1 MTSWEASSVLC
12 RMNSWL
18 PENTAISPVAA
29 LRRWAMIGAL
39 GSFEL
44 PSAVGAAMLFAAAPP
59 DTFVTAPAIWPGMR
73 TAPPTAAATA
83 PDRAINALLL
93 IGSNASAP
101 FLNDDAV
108 EANVVQSHERLLGVR
123 SQDSPRMIAVALQA
137 ASSPTRRIVPRPVTD
152 EGRNAIDARGRRGRA
167 ELTRAGRSDDGS
179 CGSTTRAHDG
189 RFSAKWFQ
197 TVDGG
202 ERILPLADQLRAE
215 SPSSSGFITM

>member
-1 MTSWEASSVLC
+1 
-12 RMNSWL
+12 MNSSL

-44 PSAVGAAMLFAAAPP
+44 PSADGAATFFAAAPP
-59 DTFVTAPAIWPGMR
+59 DTLVTAPAIWPGMR

-108 EANVVQSHERLLGVR
+108 DANVAQRHERLLGVR
-123 SQDSPRMIAVALQA
+123 SQAAPRMFAVALQA
-137 ASSPTRRIVPRPVTD
+137 DSITR
-152 EGRNAIDARGRRGRA
+152 
-167 ELTRAGRSDDGS
+167 
-179 CGSTTRAHDG
+179 
-189 RFSAKWFQ
+189 
-197 TVDGG
+197 
-202 ERILPLADQLRAE
+202 
-215 SPSSSGFITM
+215 

>member
-12 RMNSWL
+12 KMNSSL

-44 PSAVGAAMLFAAAPP
+44 PSAVGAAMFFAAAPP
-59 DTFVTAPAIWPGMR
+59 DTLVTAPAIWPGMR

-108 EANVVQSHERLLGVR
+108 DANVVQPHERLLGVR
-123 SQDSPRMIAVALQA
+123 SQDSPRMFAVALQA
-137 ASSPTRRIVPRPVTD
+137 NSLPMTS
-152 EGRNAIDARGRRGRA
+152 EGAHDRGAGGRELVRSMLAVSVDARNLRGPVA
-167 ELTRAGRSDDGS
+167 PM
-179 CGSTTRAHDG
+179 TTLEVQPHAHDG
-189 RFSAKWFQ
+189 RSSAKCSQ
-197 TVDGG
+197 
-202 ERILPLADQLRAE
+202 
-215 SPSSSGFITM
+215 